1 MILEDLQYVSYLMV
15 NKESKYF
22 WPEHKSNDLLKM
34 QDIGTYLIFFHRK
47 VENALIKS
55 YQLSKTTNCIALFS
69 NLLSTPCKWKITI
82 CQDFSYLVISLSWK
96 AEESNPDI

>member
-15 NKESKYF
+15 NKESKCF

-34 QDIGTYLIFFHRK
+34 QDIGTYRYLIFFHRK

-55 YQLSKTTNCIALFS
+55 Y
-69 NLLSTPCKWKITI
+69 
-82 CQDFSYLVISLSWK
+82 
-96 AEESNPDI
+96 

>member
-1 MILEDLQYVSYLMV
+1 MILEDLQYVSYLTV

-34 QDIGTYLIFFHRK
+34 QDIGTYFIFFHRK

-55 YQLSKTTNCIALFS
+55 Y
-69 NLLSTPCKWKITI
+69 
-82 CQDFSYLVISLSWK
+82 
-96 AEESNPDI
+96 

>member
-34 QDIGTYLIFFHRK
+34 
-47 VENALIKS
+47 
-55 YQLSKTTNCIALFS
+55 
-69 NLLSTPCKWKITI
+69 
-82 CQDFSYLVISLSWK
+82 
-96 AEESNPDI
+96 

>member
-34 QDIGTYLIFFHRK
+34 QDIGTYRYLIFFHRK

-55 YQLSKTTNCIALFS
+55 F
-69 NLLSTPCKWKITI
+69 
-82 CQDFSYLVISLSWK
+82 
-96 AEESNPDI
+96 